1 MADDICRIC
10 GKEGPLS
17 FEHIPPQSV
26 GNDHTV
32 KLYSGVD
39 AVKSSLTGQDDM
51 EGLKYRQLQRG
62 QGFKTICS
70 SCNSYLGQN
79 YVKPFSEFYR
89 ATGQQVLVSD
99 FQEGD
104 KSIHFKTDRLMPL
117 AFVKQVMSNF
127 CVSAGDMHDCKDY
140 LLDRE
145 STVFPQR
152 YRLHMFIV
160 DNLREQKLF
169 TGWMVPIF
177 ADYTCCKMACI
188 RIPPFAFTLFD
199 FSSSNKVPEW
209 PGNITD
215 LARVPWGEKPGIEFH
230 LPVLKAANHSPLSWG
245 NVG

>member
-1 MADDICRIC
+1 MTGDICRIC

-26 GNDHTV
+26 GNNHTV

-51 EGLKYRQLQRG
+51 EGMKYRQLQRG

-79 YVKPFSEFYR
+79 YVKPFSEFYL
-89 ATGQQVLVSD
+89 ATGQQVLASD
-99 FQEGD
+99 FQEED

-117 AFVKQVMSNF
+117 AFVKQVISNF

-145 STVFPQR
+145 STVFPS
-152 YRLHMFIV
+152 
-160 DNLREQKLF
+160 D
-169 TGWMVPIF
+169 
-177 ADYTCCKMACI
+177 
-188 RIPPFAFTLFD
+188 
-199 FSSSNKVPEW
+199 
-209 PGNITD
+209 TD
-215 LARVPWGEKPGIEFH
+215 SICL
-230 LPVLKAANHSPLSWG
+230 
-245 NVG
+245 

>member
-89 ATGQQVLVSD
+89 ATDS
-99 FQEGD
+99 
-104 KSIHFKTDRLMPL
+104 KSLSLTFRKGINPFISR
-117 AFVKQVMSNF
+117 QIGS
-127 CVSAGDMHDCKDY
+127 C
-140 LLDRE
+140 LL
-145 STVFPQR
+145 
-152 YRLHMFIV
+152 
-160 DNLREQKLF
+160 
-169 TGWMVPIF
+169 
-177 ADYTCCKMACI
+177 
-188 RIPPFAFTLFD
+188 
-199 FSSSNKVPEW
+199 
-209 PGNITD
+209 
-215 LARVPWGEKPGIEFH
+215 H
-230 LPVLKAANHSPLSWG
+230 L
-245 NVG
+245 